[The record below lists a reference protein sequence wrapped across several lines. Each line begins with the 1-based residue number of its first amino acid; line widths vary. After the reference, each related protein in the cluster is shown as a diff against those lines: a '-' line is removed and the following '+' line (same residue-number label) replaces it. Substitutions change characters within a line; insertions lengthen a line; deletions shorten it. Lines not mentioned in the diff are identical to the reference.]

1 MGTLISNHESSVN
14 ALPLACAPHVGQIT
28 DPKSLR
34 LIEAL
39 HDATEQVQNKLR
51 LDEFWGGRVDLPPG
65 GLLFGRLPT
74 VAKPRV
80 RASYLAWPTLL
91 TMDSNCFGKVCQAA
105 SCTHDELMKFVM
117 YICPYEYLPHLNQ
130 FFSHEAVFQ
139 SIAKK
144 ISAAVQPMKAKQV
157 RIQKGA
163 STGGKKSALSRQKR
177 SKIPSAEVLRIET
190 EKLLTAG
197 KAESETAG
205 ILSMK
210 YGVSTQAIRL
220 KRRQT

>member
-1 MGTLISNHESSVN
+1 MGTLISNDESVK

-28 DPKSLR
+28 DPKSMR

-39 HDATEQVQNKLR
+39 YDATEQVKNQLR
-51 LDEFWGGRVDLPPG
+51 LDEFWGERVDLPPG
-65 GLLFGRLPT
+65 GLLFRQQLT

-91 TMDSNCFGKVCQAA
+91 TMDSNCFGKVCQEA
-105 SCTHDELMKFVM
+105 SCSHDELMKFAL
-117 YICPYEYLPHLNQ
+117 YICPYEYLPHLKQ
-130 FFSHEAVFQ
+130 FFSNEATFL

-177 SKIPSAEVLRIET
+177 SKIPSAEVLRLET
-190 EKLLTAG
+190 EKLLAAG

-205 ILSMK
+205 ILSLK
-210 YGVSTQAIRL
+210 YGASAQAIRF